1 MMEVIEDYYSFRE
14 FVERKYK
21 LDIFVATHHPEM
33 INCLYKLYRMK
44 YINKDFYFVEE
55 ISANT

>member
-1 MMEVIEDYYSFRE
+1 MEDYYSFRE

-44 YINKDFYFVEE
+44 YINKEIYFVEE
-55 ISANT
+55 VSANT